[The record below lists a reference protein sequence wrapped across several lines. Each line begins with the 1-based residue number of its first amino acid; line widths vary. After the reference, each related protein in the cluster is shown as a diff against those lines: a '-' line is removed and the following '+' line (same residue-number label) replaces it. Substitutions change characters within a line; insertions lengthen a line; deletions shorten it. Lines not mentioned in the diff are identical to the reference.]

1 MSEKKGEKKYME
13 YKIILIGNSAVG
25 KTAFFK
31 KITKGVFNERHISTI
46 GVDKST
52 LYFKDIE
59 VKSKD
64 VEKKEEFNIILFDTA
79 GQDRYRS
86 LAKSYFNSTDI
97 VMLIYDI
104 TNKQSFIDI
113 EKWLDDIQDK
123 LSDWK
128 TGHYVIFLLGNK
140 LDLANEDGDGNK
152 REVTEEEAES
162 ICEEKSIYW
171 GGECSCKT
179 FTQEQLNEILLKSFK
194 KYVEN
199 FGIKEDPKKATRLG
213 DLKKKRFM
221 LRIKI

>member
-1 MSEKKGEKKYME
+1 MSEKQSDKSSKE

-31 KITKGVFNERHISTI
+31 KITKGFFSDKNISTI
-46 GVDKST
+46 GIDKCT
-52 LYFKDIE
+52 LYFKDVE
-59 VKSKD
+59 VNLKGNN
-64 VEKKEEFNIILFDTA
+64 KKEEFNIILFHTA

-104 TNKQSFIDI
+104 TEKKTFVDI
-113 EKWLDDIQDK
+113 EKWLDDIKDK

-128 TGHYVIFLLGNK
+128 TGHYTIILLGNK

-213 DLKKKRFM
+213 DLKKKKG
-221 LRIKI
+221 LC

>member
-31 KITKGVFNERHISTI
+31 KITKGVFNERNISTI

-140 LDLANEDGDGNK
+140 LDLAEDNEK
-152 REVTEEEAES
+152 REVKEEDAENF
-162 ICEEKSIYW
+162 CEDKSIYW

-179 FTQEQLNEILLKSFK
+179 FSQEQLNEILLKSFK
-194 KYVEN
+194 KYAEN
-199 FGIKEDPKKATRLG
+199 FGVKEDPKKVTKLN
-213 DLKKKRFM
+213 LKKKKSRC
-221 LRIKI
+221 

>member
-1 MSEKKGEKKYME
+1 MKEKKSEKNYIE

-31 KITKGVFNERHISTI
+31 KLTKGVFNERNISTI

-59 VKSKD
+59 VLSKG

-104 TNKQSFIDI
+104 TNRQSFDDI
-113 EKWLDDIQDK
+113 ERWLDDIKDK

-152 REVTEEEAES
+152 REVDEEEAES
-162 ICEEKSIYW
+162 ICEKKSIYW

-194 KYVEN
+194 KYVEI
-199 FGIKEDPKKATRLG
+199 FGVKEDPKKATRLG
-213 DLKKKRFM
+213 DLKKKKG
-221 LRIKI
+221 LC

>member
-1 MSEKKGEKKYME
+1 MSEKNYKE

-31 KITKGVFNERHISTI
+31 KITKGFFSDKNISTI
-46 GVDKST
+46 GIDKCT
-52 LYFKDIE
+52 LYFKDVE
-59 VKSKD
+59 VNLKGNN
-64 VEKKEEFNIILFDTA
+64 KKEEFNIILFDTA
-79 GQDRYRS
+79 GQERYRA
-86 LAKSYFNSTDI
+86 LAKNYFTSTDI

-104 TNKQSFIDI
+104 TEKKTFDDI
-113 EKWLDDIQDK
+113 EKWLDDIKDK

-213 DLKKKRFM
+213 DLKKKKG
-221 LRIKI
+221 LC

>member
-1 MSEKKGEKKYME
+1 MSEKQSDKSSKE

-31 KITKGVFNERHISTI
+31 KLTKNIFNERNISTI
-46 GVDKST
+46 GIDKAT
-52 LYFKDIE
+52 LYFKDIQ
-59 VKSKD
+59 VLSKGNN
-64 VEKKEEFNIILFDTA
+64 KKEEFNIILFDTA
-79 GQDRYRS
+79 GQERYRS
-86 LAKSYFNSTDI
+86 LAKNYFSSTDI
-97 VMLIYDI
+97 VMLLYDI
-104 TNKQSFIDI
+104 TNKQSFEDI
-113 EKWLDDIQDK
+113 EKWLDDIKDK

-162 ICEEKSIYW
+162 ICEKKSIYW

-213 DLKKKRFM
+213 DLKKKKG
-221 LRIKI
+221 LC

>member
-1 MSEKKGEKKYME
+1 MILLIL
-13 YKIILIGNSAVG
+13 IILIGNSGVG
-25 KTAFFK
+25 KTSFFRK
-31 KITKGVFNERHISTI
+31 LSTVEFYEKNISTI
-46 GVDKST
+46 G
-52 LYFKDIE
+52 I
-59 VKSKD
+59 
-64 VEKKEEFNIILFDTA
+64 EKKSLELNIDIQKDGKKEKTKFNISLFDTA

-140 LDLANEDGDGNK
+140 LDLANEDGEGNK

-213 DLKKKRFM
+213 DLKKKKKG
-221 LRIKI
+221 LC